1 MKYLYIAS
9 TRAFSGKSLITL
21 GLGLMF
27 KEAGYRIGYIKPI
40 GKTPLKYKNKYVD
53 ADADF
58 MGTALGLKDPT
69 DVISPFVVTFE
80 SQNRLLQGKPSDR
93 FEQVMK
99 AFKSIKGRSIVL
111 VGGAAEFFEGSS
123 FGVNALK
130 IIKHVDAMTLV
141 VEPWEGDSTID
152 SLMGVKELL
161 GNYFLGAVINKI
173 PESAHNHI
181 KKLVRPFLKKKGIPV
196 FASLH
201 RDILLDSVTVR
212 QLNTILN
219 GKVLCREDRLDE
231 FIENFSIGAMDVD
244 SALKYF
250 RRTPNKAVIT
260 GANRADIQL
269 AALETSTKCIVLT
282 GGMFMNDVILGK
294 AKAQDVP
301 VISTSDDT
309 YTAVGKIESVLGK
322 IRIREQKKI
331 LKTKEIVSKEF
342 DFNGL
347 LKALKI
353 NQKEVT

>member
-9 TRAFSGKSLITL
+9 TMAFSGKSLITL

-27 KEAGYRIGYIKPI
+27 KEAGFKIGYIKPI
-40 GKTPLKYKNKYVD
+40 GKTPLKYGNTYVD

-58 MGTALGLKDPT
+58 MGTALGLEEPT

-80 SQNRLLQGKPSDR
+80 SQNRLLQNKDSDM
-93 FEQVMK
+93 FDQVMK
-99 AFKSIKGRSIVL
+99 ALKTIRDKSVVL
-111 VGGAAEFFEGSS
+111 IGGAADFFEGSS

-130 IIKHVDAMTLV
+130 IIAHVDARTLV

-181 KKLVRPFLKKKGIPV
+181 KNRVRPFLEKQGIPV

-219 GKVLCREDRLDE
+219 GKVLCCEDRLDE
-231 FIENFSIGAMDVD
+231 FIEHFSIGAMDVD

-250 RRTPNKAVIT
+250 RRAANKAVIT
-260 GANRADIQL
+260 GANRSDIQL
-269 AALETSTKCIVLT
+269 AALETSTKCIILT
-282 GGMFMNDVILGK
+282 GGLFVNDVILGK
-294 AKAQDVP
+294 AEAQNVP
-301 VISTSDDT
+301 IISTGEDT
-309 YTAVGKIESVLGK
+309 YATVEKIESVLGK

-331 LKTKEIVSKEF
+331 LKTKEIVSHEF
-342 DFNGL
+342 DFNRL
-347 LKALKI
+347 LKELNI
-353 NQKEVT
+353 TQKEVK